1 MTIENRKWP
10 LVVLTIGVICM
21 GAAMGGIFGLMAGD
35 GYGSLHNSQL
45 HANLSGNRS
54 LDTETVRD
62 IYEFRHEALPESVR
76 HHCLGRWWA
85 LIGTVLGGIGGGAA
99 GWLWTRMVWRLRERR
114 GIRIVAGGV
123 GWGIVAGL
131 VTTAFLHAGL
141 WAAGN
146 DALKMIVPL
155 VGFIL
160 AVPAGAVTGLAC
172 GCMAW
177 GLAAWLRRRSPAA
190 AAPGDSAPPD
200 GTGRGTQAN
209 A

>member
-1 MTIENRKWP
+1 MTTENRKWP
-10 LVVLTIGVICM
+10 LVVLTVGVICL
-21 GAAMGGIFGLMAGD
+21 GAGVGGIFGLMAGD

-54 LDTETVRD
+54 LDTQTGRD

-76 HHCLGRWWA
+76 HRCLGRWWA
-85 LIGTVLGGIGGGAA
+85 LLGTVLGGVGGGAA
-99 GWLWTRMVWRLRERR
+99 GWLWMRLVWRLRDRR
-114 GIRIVAGGV
+114 GIRIVAGGI

-131 VTTAFLHAGL
+131 AATAFLHAGL
-141 WAAGN
+141 WAAGA
-146 DALKMIVPL
+146 DPEAAVPV
-155 VGFIL
+155 VGFML

-172 GCMAW
+172 GCTAW

-190 AAPGDSAPPD
+190 GAPGDSARPN
-200 GTGRGTQAN
+200 GTGQGTQAN